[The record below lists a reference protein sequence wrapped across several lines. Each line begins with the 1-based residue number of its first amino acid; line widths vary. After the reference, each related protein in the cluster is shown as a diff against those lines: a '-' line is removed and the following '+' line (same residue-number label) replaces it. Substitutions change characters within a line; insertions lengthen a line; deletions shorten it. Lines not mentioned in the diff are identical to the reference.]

1 MKKIAIVFL
10 FVALTSP
17 AFADG
22 FASREA
28 DRSGLTGTAAA
39 IGNTIGGVFSQIGD
53 FFRRAANK

>member
-17 AFADG
+17 AFADN

-28 DRSGLTGTAAA
+28 DRSGLAGTFAAV
-39 IGNTIGGVFSQIGD
+39 GSTIGGVFSQIGD
-53 FFRRAANK
+53 FFNRAMNK